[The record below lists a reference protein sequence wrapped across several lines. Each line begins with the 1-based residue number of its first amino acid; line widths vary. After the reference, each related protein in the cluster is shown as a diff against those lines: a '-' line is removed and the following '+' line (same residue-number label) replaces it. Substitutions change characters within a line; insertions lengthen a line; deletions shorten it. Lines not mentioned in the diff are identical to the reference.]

1 VNSQVVSEQMKG
13 RDDRQPVD
21 AEKGSRIP
29 DQLDENQD
37 PVMTKKMVMSSNPS
51 ISAIERIT
59 NQNNVNKNK

>member
-1 VNSQVVSEQMKG
+1 MKG
-13 RDDRQPVD
+13 TDDRQPVD

-37 PVMTKKMVMSSNPS
+37 PVMTMKMGMSSNPS

-59 NQNNVNKNK
+59 NQNTVNKNK